1 MFDNLIA
8 RAIVPVTIAVTG
20 FVIFGCLLLYSFI
33 KADMTA
39 EAIRTL
45 NGSASTVVKSTR
57 SAMLEDDQQSIQ
69 DIVENIGTRE
79 DVQLI
84 KIYDQ
89 KGNIRYSG
97 QDAPEDIL
105 KVTNTHITEFLQA
118 PPSFKEKPKH
128 DVDHSNGFIAT
139 SLPIFNEPQ
148 CSTAVCHFH
157 SESEPVLGFVSIGIS
172 SRYLEKTLSVLRTRM
187 IIFSVM
193 VLFLTVGGVTALLRM
208 NLFLPIIRLTHN
220 AELAAGGTVE
230 SDLPKSD
237 HKLGKLNKD
246 FRSLVK
252 QRDQA
257 SEELKGI
264 KTPARNVGDGSDES

>member
-8 RAIVPVTIAVTG
+8 RAIIPVTIAVTG

-33 KADMTA
+33 KADMTS

-45 NGSASTVVKSTR
+45 NGCASIVVKSTR

-69 DIVENIGTRE
+69 DIVENVGTRE

-89 KGNIRYSG
+89 KGDIRYSG

-105 KVTNTHITEFLQA
+105 TVTNAHISEFLQS
-118 PPSFKEKPKH
+118 PSSYKQKPQH

-148 CSTAVCHFH
+148 CSTAACHFH

-208 NLFLPIIRLTHN
+208 NLFLPIIRLTYN
-220 AELAAGGTVE
+220 AELAAQGTAE
-230 SDLPKSD
+230 PDLPKSD

-246 FRSLVK
+246 FRLLVK

-257 SEELKGI
+257 LKDLKGI
-264 KTPARNVGDGSDES
+264 KPPARNVGDGSDES

>member
-8 RAIVPVTIAVTG
+8 RAIVPVAIAVTG

-45 NGSASTVVKSTR
+45 NGCAGTVAKSTR
-57 SAMLEDDQQSIQ
+57 SAMLEDDQKSIR

-89 KGNIRYSG
+89 NGTVRYSG
-97 QDAPEDIL
+97 QDAPENIQN
-105 KVTNTHITEFLQA
+105 VTSEHISEFLQS
-118 PPSFKEKPKH
+118 PPSFKQKPQH
-128 DVDHSNGFIAT
+128 DVDHQAGFIAM

-148 CSTAVCHFH
+148 CSTAACHFH
-157 SESEPVLGFVSIGIS
+157 SESEPVLGFLSVGIS
-172 SRYLEKTLSVLRTRM
+172 SSHLEKTLAVLRTRM

-193 VLFLTVGGVTALLRM
+193 VLFLTVGGVTALLRI

-220 AELAAGGTVE
+220 AELAAQGTAE

-252 QRDQA
+252 QRDQL
-257 SEELKGI
+257 SQELSAI
-264 KTPARNVGDGSDES
+264 KTSDRNVGDGSDES